1 MKHNYKLIIIAL
13 AGIVLTYAGC
23 SKLKDDGTAN
33 TSTVST
39 KVVNTQLATTLSE
52 ALYGSE
58 GGFSISDGL
67 DYPTNIDFKV
77 KGKAKIQS
85 ISNFGCGFKIDT
97 TFSASLGDSDTSK
110 LNIWEKINYQV
121 ACTSNKISSVS
132 IADSLNL
139 TIVGG
144 GSNIT
149 EKYGKNFLLKSLNP
163 GVSNTKLQLDGKLNL
178 SVNGSYKEGTATK
191 AISATFS
198 FNLSTLVID
207 RTADADIISGNAT
220 FSSKGTYDK
229 GTWNYTGT
237 IKFIGSHKATVTING
252 DVYTINVKTGQVL

>member
-39 KVVNTQLATTLSE
+39 KVVNAQMASTLSE

-67 DYPTNIDFKV
+67 DYPTNIDFKA
-77 KGKAKIQS
+77 KGKARIES
-85 ISNFGCGFKIDT
+85 IHNFGCGFKIDT

-110 LNIWEKINYQV
+110 LDIWEKINYQV

-139 TIVGG
+139 TIVGSG
-144 GSNIT
+144 NHIT

-178 SVNGSYKEGTATK
+178 SVNGTYKEGTTTK
-191 AISATFS
+191 AISATFN
-198 FNLSTLVID
+198 FNLSALIID
-207 RTADADIISGNAT
+207 RSKDADITGGSAT
-220 FSSKGTYDK
+220 FSTKGTYDK
-229 GTWNYTGT
+229 GSWNYSGK
-237 IKFIGSHKATVTING
+237 IDFLGDHKAKITING
-252 DVYTINVKTGQVL
+252 EVATINVKTGQVL